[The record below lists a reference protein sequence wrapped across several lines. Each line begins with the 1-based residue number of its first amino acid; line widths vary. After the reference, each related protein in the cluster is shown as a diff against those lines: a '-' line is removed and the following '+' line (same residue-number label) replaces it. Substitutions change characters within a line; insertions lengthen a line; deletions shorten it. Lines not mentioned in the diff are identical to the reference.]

1 MRNDQLDQLD
11 CLPDSLCR
19 CAHTFSFPNYSAT
32 FELTSTLLYS
42 MDFFLSTDQKG
53 DGKGRSQYS
62 FSVNQLSLPLFHEFL
77 YTYQTTQLVFNQA
90 FKEYSTGFVTLQGK
104 KLTFFSKNFT
114 SPISVFLFIV
124 ASCYV
129 DQCEPRNRVPL
140 IISQFYVLLES

>member
-11 CLPDSLCR
+11 CLPDSVCR
-19 CAHTFSFPNYSAT
+19 CAHTFSFLNYSAT

-42 MDFFLSTDQKG
+42 MDFFLSTDQRG

-104 KLTFFSKNFT
+104 KLTFFLK
-114 SPISVFLFIV
+114 ISLLLFLF
-124 ASCYV
+124 SF
-129 DQCEPRNRVPL
+129 
-140 IISQFYVLLES
+140 SLLPVVMQTSVSLETGFHL